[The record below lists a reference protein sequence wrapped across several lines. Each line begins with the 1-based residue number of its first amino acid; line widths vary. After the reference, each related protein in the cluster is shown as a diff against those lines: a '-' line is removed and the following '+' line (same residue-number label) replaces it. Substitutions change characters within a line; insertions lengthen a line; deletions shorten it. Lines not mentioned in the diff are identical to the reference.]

1 MGKLGNDEALL
12 ARKKEICGT
21 TVISLLGCTA
31 DSPVSDAIASNTDF
45 HTEPTNE
52 LKTGDPVGFS
62 AVDCKQRTEPHF
74 PVWPARFC
82 LLPEADTLLFK
93 KWTNL

>member
-1 MGKLGNDEALL
+1 MGKLGNEGALL

-21 TVISLLGCTA
+21 TVITLLGCTA
-31 DSPVSDAIASNTDF
+31 DSHVSDATESNTDF
-45 HTEPTNE
+45 HTEPMNE

-82 LLPEADTLLFK
+82 LLPEAATLLFK